1 MIRAAVI
8 TCAVFAMLAG
18 CTDPSR
24 QVLFDGLQFNGRTNV
39 DKEDKRN
46 FVATASPVSQSLEGA
61 REAARFEGTSY
72 CVRKYGRSDIE
83 WSASPDAEAT
93 ELNIVEDVL
102 TVQGRCAE

>member
-1 MIRAAVI
+1 MIRIAFICSVALV
-8 TCAVFAMLAG
+8 ALMG

-24 QVLFDGLQFNGRTNV
+24 QVLFDGLQFNGRTNI

-46 FVATASPVSQSLEGA
+46 FVVTASPVSQSLEGA

-83 WSASPDAEAT
+83 WGASPDAEAT
-93 ELNIVEDVL
+93 ALNIVDDVL
-102 TVQGRCAE
+102 TVQGRCVE

>member
-1 MIRAAVI
+1 MIRTAFI
-8 TCAVFAMLAG
+8 TCAALAALTG

-24 QVLFDGLQFNGRTNV
+24 PVLFDGMQFNGRTNI
-39 DKEDKRN
+39 DKDDKRN

-72 CVRKYGRSDIE
+72 CVRKYGRSHIE
-83 WSASPDAEAT
+83 WGASPDADAT
-93 ELNIVEDVL
+93 ELNIIEDVL

>member
-1 MIRAAVI
+1 MIRTAFI
-8 TCAVFAMLAG
+8 TCAALAALTG

-24 QVLFDGLQFNGRTNV
+24 QVLFDGMQFNGRTNI
-39 DKEDKRN
+39 DKDDKRN
-46 FVATASPVSQSLEGA
+46 FVATASPVSQSLQGA

-83 WSASPDAEAT
+83 WGASPDADAT